1 MPTGT
6 LLTDPSTTPSM
17 SVDQQ
22 KRRGTS
28 GTHRLL
34 MLTLIDDEL
43 DHKGMWRDPET
54 VDDGWYG

>member
-1 MPTGT
+1 
-6 LLTDPSTTPSM
+6 
-17 SVDQQ
+17 
-22 KRRGTS
+22 
-28 GTHRLL
+28 